1 MKVAERQDVCG
12 PFFERVSR
20 APARALLLDYD
31 GTLAPFTLDRTR
43 AFPYREIPEL
53 IAQIMRHQTRVVL
66 ISGRPATE
74 LLFLSG
80 IHPHPEIWGSH
91 GTERLHPD
99 GSYEVDAPPLE
110 QRTAL
115 QLASR
120 SLQACGLG
128 PRTETKPGGIAVHWR
143 GLSPEERSTIE
154 NKVRHLW
161 SSPMNEHGLQMLP
174 FDGGLELR
182 APGKNKGDAVTA
194 ILGEIGPQ
202 AAVAYLGDDQ
212 TDENAFRAIKGRG
225 LAVLVRS
232 EPRPTM
238 ADVWLRPPEELGN
251 FLRGWLTACGAETYE
266 AAGRA
271 SH

>member
-1 MKVAERQDVCG
+1 MKVAESQDVCER
-12 PFFERVSR
+12 FFERVSR
-20 APARALLLDYD
+20 AAARALLLDYD
-31 GTLAPFTLDRTR
+31 GTLAPFTPDRTR
-43 AFPYREIPEL
+43 AFPYREIPEV
-53 IAQIMRHQTRVVL
+53 IAQIMRCQTRVVL

-91 GTERLHPD
+91 GAERLHPD
-99 GSYEVDAPPLE
+99 GSYEIDEIPPQ
-110 QRTAL
+110 QRSAL

-120 SLQACGLG
+120 SLQACGLS

-143 GLSPEERSTIE
+143 GLSSEERASIE
-154 NKVRHLW
+154 NRVRSLW
-161 SSPMNEHGLQMLP
+161 SSAVSEYGLQMLP

-182 APGKNKGDAVTA
+182 APGKNKGDAVAA
-194 ILGEIGPQ
+194 ILEEIGSE

-212 TDENAFRAIKGRG
+212 TDENAFRTVKGRG
-225 LAVLVRS
+225 LAVLVRA

-238 ADVWLRPPEELGN
+238 ADVWLRPPEELGR
-251 FLRGWLTACGAETYE
+251 FLRGWLAACGAETY
-266 AAGRA
+266 ASAGRA